1 MRNRTSA
8 GVMIAIGLYVLLHI
22 IYMLFGTVDLVYI
35 KGDEVL
41 CRQDGVC
48 ALSIIRD
55 PMESM
60 DEEARDEN
68 AHITSWTLED
78 NTTYVYGKDT
88 LKLRGRIAWSVITD
102 LFRFRWTERS
112 EEYYIIAQE

>member
-1 MRNRTSA
+1 MKNRTSA

-48 ALSIIRD
+48 AVSVIKD
-55 PMESM
+55 PMKNM
-60 DEEARDEN
+60 DDETYAEN
-68 AHITSWTLED
+68 SHITAWTLED
-78 NTTYVYGKDT
+78 GSNYVYGVDT
-88 LKLRGRIAWSVITD
+88 LDLRFKIATSVISD

>member
-8 GVMIAIGLYVLLHI
+8 GVMIAISLYVLLHI
-22 IYMLFGTVDLVYI
+22 IYMLLGTVDLVYI

-60 DEEARDEN
+60 DDETYAEN

-78 NTTYVYGKDT
+78 GSTYVHGEDT
-88 LKLRGRIAWSVITD
+88 FGLRCNIALNVITD